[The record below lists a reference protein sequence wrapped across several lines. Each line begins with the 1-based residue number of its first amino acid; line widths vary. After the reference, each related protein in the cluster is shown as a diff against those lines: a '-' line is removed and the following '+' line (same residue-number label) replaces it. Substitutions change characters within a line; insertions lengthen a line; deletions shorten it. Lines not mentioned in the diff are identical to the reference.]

1 MKSPFSVFLWLEI
14 TLIFS
19 NEVSANKL
27 FLLNCDELKEKWYNM
42 GLSVIFFYF
51 FIFLFF
57 LFIAGRKKRRQGRK
71 SNHPIIIP
79 PDFFS

>member
-19 NEVSANKL
+19 NKVSANKL

-42 GLSVIFFYF
+42 GLSVIFLIFFF
-51 FIFLFF
+51 FIYCREKEKE
-57 LFIAGRKKRRQGRK
+57 AGKEE
-71 SNHPIIIP
+71 
-79 PDFFS
+79 